1 MSHYA
6 AQLDAAGVCIAITET
21 PEALAGAHIV
31 AIDAYDLSLLGQT
44 WDGAAWHAP
53 AAPAPV
59 RHITPRALRMR
70 FTSAERVAIEIGM
83 LDDPTAAMA
92 VRQQAAALRAYMGDL
107 AAAQYIDLD
116 DPATVAGVQMLEAAG
131 LIATGRAAAILSQDP
146 QPGELP

>member
-6 AQLDAAGVCIAITET
+6 AQLDAAGVCIAVTET
-21 PEALAGAHIV
+21 PEPLTGPHIV
-31 AIDAYDLSLLGQT
+31 PLDAYDASLLGHA

-53 AAPAPV
+53 AVPAPM
-59 RHITPRALRMR
+59 RHITPRALRQR
-70 FTSAERVAIEIGM
+70 FTAAERVALEIAQ
-83 LDDPTAAMA
+83 LDDPSAPMA

-116 DPATVAGVQMLEAAG
+116 DPATVAGVQALETAG
-131 LIATGRAAAILSQDP
+131 LIATGRAAAILAQDP

>member
-1 MSHYA
+1 MKRCA
-6 AQLDAAGVCIAITET
+6 WIENGTVVNVIEADAAPEGWIACGDAGPGWTTADGGITFT
-21 PEALAGAHIV
+21 
-31 AIDAYDLSLLGQT
+31 
-44 WDGAAWHAP
+44 AP

-116 DPATVAGVQMLEAAG
+116 DPATVSGVQMLETAG